1 MLNIKLFLCLLA
13 CLVASSTCFVQPIKP
28 IRHNRIENLS
38 MGYSSRTMLQKCV
51 PAAIAASIFTIAG
64 FPDVSRADLA
74 PAPWDNNVKYEVLK
88 SNPNGLIPKVGEN
101 VAIRFKGSYKGNVFD
116 DTISAPDA
124 YFYRAGVGLL
134 LKGVD
139 DAVVNMH
146 LGDTY
151 HLVFG
156 GDLGFGEKGRPSA
169 PGKPRIPPNAELDF
183 EVQLVSIPGTE
194 DEFIADVED

>member
-1 MLNIKLFLCLLA
+1 VC
-13 CLVASSTCFVQPIKP
+13 T
-28 IRHNRIENLS
+28 
-38 MGYSSRTMLQKCV
+38 
-51 PAAIAASIFTIAG
+51 
-64 FPDVSRADLA
+64 
-74 PAPWDNNVKYEVLK
+74 
-88 SNPNGLIPKVGEN
+88 
-101 VAIRFKGSYKGNVFD
+101 
-116 DTISAPDA
+116 
-124 YFYRAGVGLL
+124 RAGVGLL

-183 EVQLVSIPGTE
+183 EVSRVHLQLLPEYTVAS
-194 DEFIADVED
+194 FIVVTVIIIIISYFMANISYSFQL